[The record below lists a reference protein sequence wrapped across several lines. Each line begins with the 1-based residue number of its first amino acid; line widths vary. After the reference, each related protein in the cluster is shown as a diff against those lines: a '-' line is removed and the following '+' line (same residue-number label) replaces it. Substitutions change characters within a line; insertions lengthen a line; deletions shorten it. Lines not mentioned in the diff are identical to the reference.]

1 MLMGGVEEE
10 DGAIVA
16 QLRVLQSDYENPDE
30 AMLRKAFDFAVHL
43 LQSAFTGVVVEES
56 SASVMYED
64 DLETQPD
71 DIVTVEKLHGHLE
84 AMGVQAQNT
93 AHLETYT
100 TVPTCA
106 TSKVTEKSSVP

>member
-30 AMLRKAFDFAVHL
+30 AMLRKAFDF
-43 LQSAFTGVVVEES
+43 AFTGVVVEES

-84 AMGVQAQNT
+84 AMGYRRTQHT
-93 AHLETYT
+93 
-100 TVPTCA
+100 
-106 TSKVTEKSSVP
+106 

>member
-30 AMLRKAFDFAVHL
+30 AMLRKAFDFAVNL

-84 AMGVQAQNT
+84 AMGYRRTQHT
-93 AHLETYT
+93 
-100 TVPTCA
+100 
-106 TSKVTEKSSVP
+106 